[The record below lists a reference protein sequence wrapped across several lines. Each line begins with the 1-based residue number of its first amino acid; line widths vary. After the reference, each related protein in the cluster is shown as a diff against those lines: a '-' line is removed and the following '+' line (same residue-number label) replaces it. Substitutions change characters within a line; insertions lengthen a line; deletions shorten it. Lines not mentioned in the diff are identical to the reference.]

1 MTTIW
6 THDPAAAFVP
16 APQLQAGRDPVWIE
30 AERPQD
36 RDARETL
43 LDRAF
48 GPSRFGKTCE
58 RLRAGRLPAEGLSLV
73 ARAHDLGLGGGEVV
87 GSELASRDIVGTVRL
102 WHVDAGGVPALM
114 LGPLAVDARYRRFG
128 IGARLMEAAIE
139 GATALGHGAIL
150 LVGDAPYYARFGF
163 LRAHTMGLRM
173 PGPVEA
179 ERFLGLELRAGAFAA
194 ACGLVNGTGAM
205 DLASLRGRDK
215 ASRRQA
221 A

>member
-1 MTTIW
+1 MSTIL

-16 APQLQAGRDPVWIE
+16 APQLQAGVDPVWID
-30 AERPQD
+30 AERPED
-36 RDARETL
+36 RDAREML

-58 RLRAGRLPAEGLSLV
+58 RLRARRLPAAGLSVV
-73 ARAHDLGLGGGEVV
+73 ARAHDYGLGGGEVV
-87 GSELASRDIVGTVRL
+87 GAKLVGTVRL

-114 LGPLAVDARYRRFG
+114 LGPLAVDQRYRRFG
-128 IGARLMEAAIE
+128 IGARLMEATLDHA
-139 GATALGHGAIL
+139 AALGHGAIL

-163 LRAHTMGLRM
+163 ERAHTLGLRM

-179 ERFLGLELRAGAFAA
+179 ERFLGLKLRPGAFAA
-194 ACGLVNGTGAM
+194 ACGLVRATGAV
-205 DLASLRGRDK
+205 DLAVRRARHRPRL
-215 ASRRQA
+215 RQA

>member
-1 MTTIW
+1 MSTIL

-16 APQLQAGRDPVWIE
+16 APQLQAGFDPVWIA
-30 AERPQD
+30 AERPED
-36 RDARETL
+36 RDAREKL

-58 RLRAGRLPAEGLSLV
+58 RLRAGRLPAAGLSLV
-73 ARAHDLGLGGGEVV
+73 ARAHVCGLGGGEVV
-87 GSELASRDIVGTVRL
+87 GSDVVGQVLVGTVRL

-114 LGPLAVDARYRRFG
+114 LGPLAVDARYRGFG
-128 IGARLMEAAIE
+128 IGARLMESAVE
-139 GATALGHGAIL
+139 RATALGHRAIL

-163 LRAHTMGLRM
+163 ERADTLGLRM

-179 ERFLGLELRAGAFAA
+179 ERFLGLELCPGVFGGAR
-194 ACGLVNGTGAM
+194 GLVRATGAV
-205 DLASLRGRDK
+205 DLGGRH
-215 ASRRQA
+215 RRHKPRLGRA